1 MKAMTQPSFLSRLQ
15 RNHGLEHATT
25 HVLADKA
32 PGRPYAG
39 FSDFRGFWL
48 VGEFTSEEVADA
60 AVEALTRLRA
70 GERRL
75 ALHPNC
81 GTVWATY
88 GIAAGLG
95 AFVGMLGVG
104 RRWRDK
110 LERLPLMAVLATLA
124 LVLVQPL
131 AFRIQERY
139 TTSGE
144 PGGLVIVEV
153 VRSTFGG
160 KTIHRVVTRG

>member
-1 MKAMTQPSFLSRLQ
+1 MAKHSFISHLQ

-39 FSDFRGFWL
+39 FSDFRGFWMI
-48 VGEFTSEEVADA
+48 GEFSTEEVTDA
-60 AVEALTRLRA
+60 AIEALTRLRA
-70 GERRL
+70 GERQL
-75 ALHPNC
+75 AIHPNC

-95 AFVGMLGVG
+95 ALISMIGVG

-110 LERLPLMAVLATLA
+110 VERLPLMAVLATLA
-124 LVLVQPL
+124 LILVQPL
-131 AFRIQERY
+131 AIRLQERY
-139 TTSGE
+139 TTSGD
-144 PGGLVIVEV
+144 PGDLEIVEV
-153 VRSTFGG
+153 VKSSFSG
-160 KTIHRVVTRG
+160 KTIHRVLTRG